1 MTASDSQQS
10 TSLERPLLVGALACF
25 VGSIVLLLALF
36 GSCSPFGGGF
46 CSGSDLEPL
55 VWMAGTMIVLVAIF
69 SIAFAGGARFAMGFV
84 AMWLALS
91 AISGGLLFKLWA
103 APLYLLAH
111 AAHPLTAP
119 IVEHVE
125 AATRK
130 DQWIAT
136 TRAQTLEPIHGVRLA
151 RAVQDCVEGY
161 EIDDPAES
169 YPPDMNFVIQ
179 TCASL
184 SRDRASGATSDTT
197 RYQLGVDR
205 GFRWTYTPGAV
216 DASGR
221 VTRYTIRVEPD
232 ALLEKQGPI
241 YITDQNGLLIE
252 HVRKDAVGT
261 AVGSPAMFM
270 RDVRACL
277 AQLPAERRRRREQMK
292 DYYREPS
299 AFDAAARA
307 CPDVSERFRRVSSS
321 DDVSLAVPIHERR
334 GQFLDTASVFALTY
348 SVVDGATDAF
358 ELHAVPIEEGA
369 VRIHSGVRRYLMDA
383 DGRIHV
389 TREPRQATTEDP
401 PVPQCELDQVT
412 ACEP

>member
-1 MTASDSQQS
+1 MTESDSQQS

-25 VGSIVLLLALF
+25 VGSIVLLVGLF
-36 GSCSPFGGGF
+36 GTCSPFRGGF
-46 CSGSDLEPL
+46 CSGSDLEPI

-91 AISGGLLFKLWA
+91 AISGGLLFKLWV
-103 APLYLLAH
+103 APVYLLAK

-119 IVEHVE
+119 IVEHHQ

-151 RAVQDCVEGY
+151 RAVQDCVESY
-161 EIDDPAES
+161 EAHDPAES
-169 YPPDMNFVIQ
+169 YPSDVNFLLQ
-179 TCASL
+179 SCANL
-184 SRDRASGATSDTT
+184 SRDRATGATSDTT
-197 RYQLGVDR
+197 RYLLSVDR
-205 GFRWTYTPGAV
+205 GFRWSYSPGAV

-221 VTRYTIRVEPD
+221 VSRYTIRVEPD

-241 YITDQNGLLIE
+241 YTTDENGLLVE

-277 AQLPAERRRRREQMK
+277 AQWPAERRRRREEMK

-299 AFDAAARA
+299 PFDAAAHA
-307 CPDVSERFRRVSSS
+307 CPDVSERFRRVRSS

-348 SVVDGATDAF
+348 SVFDGATDAF
-358 ELHAVPIEEGA
+358 ELHAVPVEEGA
-369 VRIHSGVRRYLMDA
+369 GRIHSGVRRYLLDA
-383 DGRIHV
+383 DGTIHV
-389 TREPRQATTEDP
+389 TREPRMATVEDP

-412 ACEP
+412 ACGP